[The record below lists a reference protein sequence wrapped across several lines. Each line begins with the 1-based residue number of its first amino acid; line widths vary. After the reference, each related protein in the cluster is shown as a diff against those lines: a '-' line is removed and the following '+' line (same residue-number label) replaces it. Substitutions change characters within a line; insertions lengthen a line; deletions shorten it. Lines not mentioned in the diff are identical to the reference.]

1 VMVAALP
8 RAASVAEAR
17 REAGRWLAF
26 AGLAHRAGVIASGLS
41 TGERKRLEL
50 ARALATRPRLLLLDE
65 VTGGVDQRSLPGL
78 VRLMQGIRAEGL
90 TLLVIEHNL
99 RVVTALADRLVVLHL
114 GEKIREG
121 PPQAVV
127 TDPAVVDVY
136 VGATVARG

>member
-1 VMVAALP
+1 
-8 RAASVAEAR
+8 
-17 REAGRWLAF
+17 
-26 AGLAHRAGVIASGLS
+26 
-41 TGERKRLEL
+41 
-50 ARALATRPRLLLLDE
+50 

-78 VRLMQGIRAEGL
+78 VRLMQGIRAQGL